1 MYLYK
6 VYSSSYMITKLKII
20 VLLVLA
26 VALSGCTLPMAQPGN
41 DVCEHGIFGSEITGY
56 RVNMTNPNWYDLLVA
71 DCGGNYSDIVCNDT
85 AIDVG
90 GNPLLRGEVIVDT
103 ANSLLKSK
111 APSSVFFSANDTCAD
126 STILYQGSCSQYHLL
141 NATPYDCSNRTDNK
155 TACYNGKCIV
165 PDSIAPTLLTNIS
178 NITKYCVN
186 CVGGVYGNTLDI
198 TGTVVDEA
206 IDTCSYN
213 LSGIIGSLTIN
224 NGTFNGSADVTGWDA
239 NNYSLKVSCI
249 DMAGNIGNDTMTGL
263 VIDKVRPT
271 FNFIDPSVSN
281 SRPDNSFTGIILLE
295 TSSSDADIGT
305 EF

>member
-1 MYLYK
+1 MKLYYL
-6 VYSSSYMITKLKII
+6 II
-20 VLLVLA
+20 IASVFLA
-26 VALSGCTLPMAQPGN
+26 GCTLPVAQPG
-41 DVCEHGIFGSEITGY
+41 DGVCTHELIASEITGY
-56 RVNMTNPNWYDLLVA
+56 RVNTTNPNWQALMES
-71 DCGGNYSDIVCNDT
+71 DCGGNYSDIVCNDSDNDT

-111 APSSVFFSANDTCAD
+111 APTSVFFSGNDTCAD

-224 NGTFNGSADVTGWDA
+224 NGTFNASADVTGWDA

>member
-71 DCGGNYSDIVCNDT
+71 DCGGNYSDIICNDSDNDT

-103 ANSLLKSK
+103 ANLLLKSK
-111 APSSVFFSANDTCAD
+111 APESVFFSGNDTCAD
-126 STILYQGSCSQYHLL
+126 TTILYQGSCNSYNLL
-141 NATPYDCSNRTDNK
+141 EATPYDCSNRTDNK

-165 PDSIAPTLLTNIS
+165 PDFIAPTLLTNIS
-178 NITKYCVN
+178 NTTKYCVN
-186 CVGGVYGNTLDI
+186 CAGGVYGNTLNI
-198 TGTVVDEA
+198 
-206 IDTCSYN
+206 
-213 LSGIIGSLTIN
+213 
-224 NGTFNGSADVTGWDA
+224 TGWDA
-239 NNYSLKVSCI
+239 NNYSLKVSCV

-263 VIDKVRPT
+263 VIDKVKPT
-271 FNFIDPSVSN
+271 FTFIDPSVSN